1 MTEKIQQESEN
12 NCKKISF
19 DKSIYKKIFLT
30 GLALIFVTF
39 LFRNS
44 KSVGNLIAMIFG
56 ILTPFI
62 IGAAIA
68 FIIKIPLN
76 FIENKFFN
84 KIKSE
89 KFKRHKRALSILIS
103 YILIILAFSAIMG
116 VIVPQLAESFKGLE
130 KSIPTFVQNT
140 IDKSSEVPFVNRY
153 SDRLQEE
160 YDNLSWKSAFDEVK
174 NFLSNE
180 KTSNVIGSALSTASS
195 IVGGLVTFLIALISS
210 IYILA
215 DKERLSYQGVRLSYA
230 FFNNKIAKKIL
241 HVAHILHD
249 NFYGFIK
256 GQLTVALFIGIATG
270 LLSLLIGI
278 PNAATL
284 GVIVGVTDLV
294 PVVGPFIGGAMGFIL
309 TVIKDP
315 TKAIVFVILVIILQQ
330 VESNIVYPK
339 VVGNKVGLPA
349 LWTLIA
355 ITLGGSLFGVVG
367 MWIFIPLFSTIY
379 VLLKEYT
386 KDRID
391 EKNMHLA
398 IKKN

>member
-1 MTEKIQQESEN
+1 M
-12 NCKKISF
+12 
-19 DKSIYKKIFLT
+19 
-30 GLALIFVTF
+30 TF

-44 KSVGNLIAMIFG
+44 KSVGNLIALIFE

-76 FIENKFFN
+76 FLENKFFN

-89 KFKRHKRALSILIS
+89 KFRRHKRTLSILIS
-103 YILIILAFSAIMG
+103 YILIIVVFSAIMG
-116 VIVPQLAESFKGLE
+116 LVVPQLAESFKGLE
-130 KSIPTFVQNT
+130 KSIPAFAQNT
-140 IDKSSEVPFVNRY
+140 IDKSKEIPFVNRY

-160 YDNLSWKSAFDEVK
+160 YNNLSWKSAFDEVK

-180 KTSNVIGSALSTASS
+180 NTSNVVGRALSTASS

-215 DKERLSYQGVRLSYA
+215 DKERLSYQGERLSFA
-230 FFNNKIAKKIL
+230 FFKEKTANKIL

-270 LLSLLIGI
+270 LLCLVIGI
-278 PNAATL
+278 PNGATL

-294 PVVGPFIGGAMGFIL
+294 PVVGPFIGGAMGFVL
-309 TVIKDP
+309 TVIEDP
-315 TKAIVFVILVIILQQ
+315 TKAVVFIVLVVILQQ

-367 MWIFIPLFSTIY
+367 MWIFIPLFSTFY

-386 KDRID
+386 KKRID
-391 EKNMHLA
+391 EKDIHLA
-398 IKKN
+398 IRKN

>member
-1 MTEKIQQESEN
+1 MTERSQQESDN
-12 NCKKISF
+12 YYKRISF
-19 DKSIYKKIFLT
+19 NKTVYKKIFLT

-44 KSVGNLIAMIFG
+44 KSVGNLIALIFG

-76 FIENKFFN
+76 FLENKFFN

-89 KFKRHKRALSILIS
+89 KFRRHKRTLSILIS
-103 YILIILAFSAIMG
+103 YILIIVVFSAIMG
-116 VIVPQLAESFKGLE
+116 LVVPQLAESFKGLE
-130 KSIPTFVQNT
+130 KSIPAFAQNT
-140 IDKSSEVPFVNRY
+140 IDKSKEIPFVNRY

-160 YDNLSWKSAFDEVK
+160 YNNLSWKSAFDEVK

-180 KTSNVIGSALSTASS
+180 NTSNVVGRALSTVSS

-215 DKERLSYQGVRLSYA
+215 DKERLSYQGERLSFA
-230 FFNNKIAKKIL
+230 FFKEKTANKIL

-270 LLSLLIGI
+270 LLCLVIGI
-278 PNAATL
+278 PNGATL

-294 PVVGPFIGGAMGFIL
+294 PVVGPFIGGAMGFVL
-309 TVIKDP
+309 TVIEDP
-315 TKAIVFVILVIILQQ
+315 TKAVVFIVLVVILQQ

-367 MWIFIPLFSTIY
+367 MWIFIPLFSTFY

-386 KDRID
+386 KKRID
-391 EKNMHLA
+391 EKDIHLA
-398 IKKN
+398 IRKN